1 VKRCAERFI
10 PRALARELALG
21 LLSFTSTSVQAGDEL
36 RAPWREEGSR
46 ALSWDVC
53 ERWDVLLERRWRR
66 DMPR

>member
-1 VKRCAERFI
+1 MRCAVRFFACA
-10 PRALARELALG
+10 RARELALG

-36 RAPWREEGSR
+36 RAAWREEGSR